1 MTQLPAGIS
10 VGEVAPYFELKDQ
23 HGAKVKL
30 SSFKGEK
37 NVVVLFIPFSFTGTC
52 TGELCAIRDDLA
64 AFQNDDVQVI
74 AISCDSPFTQKI
86 FAEQESY
93 KFPVLSDFWPH
104 GAVAQ
109 AYGIFNADL
118 GCALRGTFVIDKQ
131 GVIRWSVVN
140 GLGYARNNGD
150 YKSAI
155 AAL

>member
-10 VGEVAPYFELKDQ
+10 VGEVAPDFELKDQ

-30 SSFKGEK
+30 SSFTGEK

-86 FAEQESY
+86 FAEQEGY

-140 GLGYARNNGD
+140 GLGDARNNGD

>member
-1 MTQLPAGIS
+1 MTQLPAGLS
-10 VGEVAPYFELKDQ
+10 VGEAAPDFELKIQ
-23 HGAKVKL
+23 YGELVKL

-37 NVVVLFIPFSFTGTC
+37 NVVVLFIPFAFTGTC

-64 AFQNDDVQVI
+64 AFQNDNVQVL

-86 FAEQESY
+86 FAEQEGY
-93 KFPVLSDFWPH
+93 KFPVLADFWPH
-104 GAVAQ
+104 GAAAQ

-118 GCALRGTFVIDKQ
+118 GCALRGTFIIDKA
-131 GVIRWSVVN
+131 GIIRWSVVN
-140 GLGYARNNGD
+140 GLGDARNNGD

>member
-10 VGEVAPYFELKDQ
+10 VGEVAPDFDLKDQ

-37 NVVVLFIPFSFTGTC
+37 KVVVLFIPFSFTGTC

-86 FAEQESY
+86 FAEQEGY

-140 GLGYARNNGD
+140 GLGDARNNGD